1 VKLLDCIAQSR
12 APLLVAEDNGAIYR
26 LTSACDFSGAVEGC
40 PLRWVL
46 QDDLTRTCAEIAYSD
61 GQQLSDCLDLLRVPA
76 QRLWVEWADEPRRSR
91 LWHANA
97 ESTAADGSSYALRAG
112 ALIEADCAGRRGVMR
127 TFWTHSARPDEPL
140 VGALETHFDFEG
152 SLPHAGKPADMFEGR
167 FGGVTAALARP
178 LDSVLTCVRYRFDP
192 SWLKYYRQ
200 MQLSNAARDRILR
213 DSLATVANDWPLLL
227 ALLLL
232 LACPGELQMNP
243 LSLQRLNAK
252 RRGAG
257 RPALLEHVEVSAPV
271 LSSAKISAP
280 AGEAGWRRGP
290 RFHHVRGHLVRRGDA
305 LYWRAPHWRGH
316 VRLGRIKSRTVLLH
330 S

>member
-1 VKLLDCIAQSR
+1 
-12 APLLVAEDNGAIYR
+12 
-26 LTSACDFSGAVEGC
+26 
-40 PLRWVL
+40 
-46 QDDLTRTCAEIAYSD
+46 
-61 GQQLSDCLDLLRVPA
+61 
-76 QRLWVEWADEPRRSR
+76 
-91 LWHANA
+91 
-97 ESTAADGSSYALRAG
+97 
-112 ALIEADCAGRRGVMR
+112 
-127 TFWTHSARPDEPL
+127 
-140 VGALETHFDFEG
+140 
-152 SLPHAGKPADMFEGR
+152 MFEGR

>member
-1 VKLLDCIAQSR
+1 MKLLDCIAQSR
-12 APLLVAEDNGAIYR
+12 APLLVEQDNGAIYR

-76 QRLWVEWADEPRRSR
+76 QRLWVEWADEPRRRR
-91 LWHANA
+91 LWNANA
-97 ESTAADGSSYALRAG
+97 AATPADGASYALRAG
-112 ALIEADCAGRRGVMR
+112 ALIETNCAGRRGVMR
-127 TFWTHSARPDEPL
+127 TFWTDRARPDDPL

-152 SLPHAGKPADMFEGR
+152 NLPQAGNAADMFEGL
-167 FGGVTAALARP
+167 FGSVTAGLTSP
-178 LDSVLTCVRYRFDP
+178 LDGVLMCVRYRFDP
-192 SWLKYYRQ
+192 SWLKYYGQ
-200 MQLSNAARDRILR
+200 MQLSEAARAQILHA
-213 DSLATVANDWPLLL
+213 SLATVANDWPILL

-271 LSSAKISAP
+271 LSSPKISAA
-280 AGEAGWRRGP
+280 AGEPRWRRGP

-305 LYWRAPHWRGH
+305 LFWRAPHWRGH